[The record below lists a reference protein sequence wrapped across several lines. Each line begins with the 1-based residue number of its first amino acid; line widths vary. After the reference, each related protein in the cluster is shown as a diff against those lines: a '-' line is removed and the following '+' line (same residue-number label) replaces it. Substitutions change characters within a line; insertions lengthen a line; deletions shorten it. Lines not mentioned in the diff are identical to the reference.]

1 MQLAHGNQDH
11 PSMSPRCAKRGGP
24 EAGECF
30 LKLGMTGFPHVEIR
44 SPRSRKIPIGSWTT
58 SGCLS
63 CFMLG
68 FGLAIPLSAIET
80 LDARNRQ
87 ISFLGGFWT
96 FILAHCE
103 GTQPSIIIKFIFV
116 INIS

>member
-1 MQLAHGNQDH
+1 
-11 PSMSPRCAKRGGP
+11 
-24 EAGECF
+24 
-30 LKLGMTGFPHVEIR
+30 
-44 SPRSRKIPIGSWTT
+44 
-58 SGCLS
+58 
-63 CFMLG
+63 MLG

-103 GTQPSIIIKFIFV
+103 GTQPSICSFVSRFIQYTELDKHTIIKFIFV